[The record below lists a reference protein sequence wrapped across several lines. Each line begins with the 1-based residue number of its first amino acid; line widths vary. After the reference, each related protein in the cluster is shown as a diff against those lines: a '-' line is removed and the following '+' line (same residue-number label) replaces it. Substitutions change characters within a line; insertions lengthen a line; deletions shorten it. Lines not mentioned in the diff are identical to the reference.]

1 VKPSGKPPEGWRTCK
16 PMEWQRALRAVPMS
30 SGQKAVAFAL
40 ASYASAGDG
49 QSARPGLSRLQ
60 WATGTSRSTVMAT
73 LEALERMW
81 LIHCYERST
90 GRGHAS
96 VYGLTMHDAIDRLG
110 VTFEAW
116 EAQRRPPDAK
126 DKGSRSG
133 PFPAA
138 KGPRPL
144 PKGSRIGA

>member
-1 VKPSGKPPEGWRTCK
+1 
-16 PMEWQRALRAVPMS
+16 MEWCRAIRAVPMS
-30 SGQKAVAFAL
+30 SGQKAVAFTL

-60 WATGTSRSTVMAT
+60 WATGTSRSTVTAT

-81 LIHCYERST
+81 LVHCYERST

-96 VYGLTMHDAIDRLG
+96 VYGLTVHDEVEHLG
-110 VTFEAW
+110 VTFETW
-116 EAQRRPPDAK
+116 LAQRRPPDAQA
-126 DKGSRSG
+126 KGSRAG